1 MRLPPTAEPP
11 VGDPIGKGVLPV
23 EEIEEG
29 GLNKPY
35 NIKMTNME
43 GGDLVLKAGSTYVL
57 GATQDIRLYPNNE
70 CYRWPTSQHPDG
82 ATSSTANMSRSPTAP
97 SPMPEQ
103 KNLGTGWMRVY
114 TDRGCRRKP
123 LIDYS
128 YELSGSS
135 GYGVGCESGEV
146 GRIRPLPSH
155 RPQCYTI
162 TVRWRAKKAGLP
174 EAAERRLFDL
184 YL

>member
-1 MRLPPTAEPP
+1 MS
-11 VGDPIGKGVLPV
+11 LPV

-82 ATSSTANMSRSPTAP
+82 VDQFYGKYEPQSDGTLRQV
-97 SPMPEQ
+97 PETV
-103 KNLGTGWMRVY
+103 KTLGTGWMRVY
-114 TDRGCRRKP
+114 TDRDADGKP

-128 YELSGSS
+128 YELSGFQWL
-135 GYGVGCESGEV
+135 
-146 GRIRPLPSH
+146 RR
-155 RPQCYTI
+155 
-162 TVRWRAKKAGLP
+162 GL
-174 EAAERRLFDL
+174 
-184 YL
+184 